1 MRPISTDYSRNPQQK
16 VIFYYLF
23 FHIFLSSI
31 VSSWPPNIFDWSG
44 YLHRRSANTEFV
56 WCSLFAQPLCVL
68 SSLIRFCADNQSQY
82 LIYITCSWSYFQI
95 ECLSTVLCRLSFTSE
110 TPMSHLCPSVKNL
123 GVTLDS
129 NLSMSQH
136 ISNACKAAYI
146 QIRHISS
153 IRHLLTTQATQTLV
167 CSLVLSRLDYC
178 NSLLSGCPQY
188 LLDKLQKVQNAAAR
202 LVCKAKKSDHI
213 HPILKIL
220 HWLPVTHRIQYKIS
234 AICFNSISGTAPQYL
249 SDLLQ
254 PYTPA
259 RQLRSASDT
268 RTFVTPRVNTKTF
281 GERSFSYA
289 GPSVWNNSPQTLHHS
304 DSTTSFK
311 AALKTHLFNNYL

>member
-1 MRPISTDYSRNPQQK
+1 MIILSNRMSVHSPLPS
-16 VIFYYLF
+16 VI
-23 FHIFLSSI
+23 HIGDADVPF
-31 VSSWPPNIFDWSG
+31 VS
-44 YLHRRSANTEFV
+44 
-56 WCSLFAQPLCVL
+56 
-68 SSLIRFCADNQSQY
+68 
-82 LIYITCSWSYFQI
+82 
-95 ECLSTVLCRLSFTSE
+95 
-110 TPMSHLCPSVKNL
+110 SVKNL

-136 ISNACKAAYI
+136 ISNTCKAAYI

-153 IRHLLTTQATQTLV
+153 IRHLLTTQATQTLI

-213 HPILKIL
+213 HPILATL

-234 AICFNSISGTAPQYL
+234 TICFNSISGTAPQYL

-289 GPSVWNNSPQTLHHS
+289 GPSVWNRREAKKLTPVFSKTDHINIIQWFWWTTANSSPETNRNV
-304 DSTTSFK
+304 ST
-311 AALKTHLFNNYL
+311 ARHLDQSMIPYKS

>member
-1 MRPISTDYSRNPQQK
+1 MCLSAVVGCSSLLSRVKPLAKGWFQLAL
-16 VIFYYLF
+16 V
-23 FHIFLSSI
+23 
-31 VSSWPPNIFDWSG
+31 SWPSC
-44 YLHRRSANTEFV
+44 RQQA
-56 WCSLFAQPLCVL
+56 SLFMHGHGRAAFPFLL
-68 SSLIRFCADNQSQY
+68 RIL
-82 LIYITCSWSYFQI
+82 LLFQI
-95 ECLSTVLCRLSFTSE
+95 LGHRCRIFQSIKD
-110 TPMSHLCPSVKNL
+110 PP
-123 GVTLDS
+123 LDS

-136 ISNACKAAYI
+136 ISNTCKAAYI

-153 IRHLLTTQATQTLV
+153 MRHLLTTQATQTLV

-188 LLDKLQKVQNAAAR
+188 LLDKLQKVQIAAAR

-213 HPILKIL
+213 HPILETL

-234 AICFNSISGTAPQYL
+234 TICFNSISGTAPQYL

-289 GPSVWNNSPQTLHHS
+289 GPSVWNNLPQTLRHS
-304 DSTTSFK
+304 DSTSSFK
-311 AALKTHLFNNYL
+311 AALKTHLFNNYF

>member
-1 MRPISTDYSRNPQQK
+1 MIANKLQVNDNKTEAMIILSNIMSVHSPLPS
-16 VIFYYLF
+16 VI
-23 FHIFLSSI
+23 HIGDADVPF
-31 VSSWPPNIFDWSG
+31 VS
-44 YLHRRSANTEFV
+44 
-56 WCSLFAQPLCVL
+56 
-68 SSLIRFCADNQSQY
+68 
-82 LIYITCSWSYFQI
+82 
-95 ECLSTVLCRLSFTSE
+95 
-110 TPMSHLCPSVKNL
+110 SVKNL
-123 GVTLDS
+123 GVTMNS

-136 ISNACKAAYI
+136 ISNTCKAAYI

-153 IRHLLTTQATQTLV
+153 VRHLLTIQATQTLV

-213 HPILKIL
+213 HPILETL
-220 HWLPVTHRIQYKIS
+220 HWLPVTHRIQYKMS
-234 AICFNSISGTAPQYL
+234 ICFNSISGTDPQYL

-268 RTFVTPRVNTKTF
+268 RTFATPV
-281 GERSFSYA
+281 
-289 GPSVWNNSPQTLHHS
+289 
-304 DSTTSFK
+304 
-311 AALKTHLFNNYL
+311 

>member
-1 MRPISTDYSRNPQQK
+1 MIILSNRMSVHSPLPS
-16 VIFYYLF
+16 VI
-23 FHIFLSSI
+23 HIGDADVPF
-31 VSSWPPNIFDWSG
+31 VS
-44 YLHRRSANTEFV
+44 
-56 WCSLFAQPLCVL
+56 
-68 SSLIRFCADNQSQY
+68 
-82 LIYITCSWSYFQI
+82 
-95 ECLSTVLCRLSFTSE
+95 
-110 TPMSHLCPSVKNL
+110 SVKNL

-136 ISNACKAAYI
+136 ISNTCKAAYI

-213 HPILKIL
+213 HPILETL
-220 HWLPVTHRIQYKIS
+220 HWLPVTYRIQYKIS
-234 AICFNSISGTAPQYL
+234 TICFNSISRTAPQYL
-249 SDLLQ
+249 SDLFQ
-254 PYTPA
+254 PCTPA

-268 RTFVTPRVNTKTF
+268 RTFVPPPPPLPYKQKKI

-289 GPSVWNNSPQTLHHS
+289 GPSVWNNLPQTLRHS
-304 DSTTSFK
+304 DSTSSFK
-311 AALKTHLFNNYL
+311 AALKTHLFNNYF

>member
-1 MRPISTDYSRNPQQK
+1 M
-16 VIFYYLF
+16 
-23 FHIFLSSI
+23 
-31 VSSWPPNIFDWSG
+31 
-44 YLHRRSANTEFV
+44 
-56 WCSLFAQPLCVL
+56 
-68 SSLIRFCADNQSQY
+68 QSQ
-82 LIYITCSWSYFQI
+82 
-95 ECLSTVLCRLSFTSE
+95 
-110 TPMSHLCPSVKNL
+110 
-123 GVTLDS
+123 S
-129 NLSMSQH
+129 NT
-136 ISNACKAAYI
+136 CKAAYI

-153 IRHLLTTQATQTLV
+153 IWHLLTTQATQTLV

-213 HPILKIL
+213 HPILETL

-234 AICFNSISGTAPQYL
+234 TICFNSISGRAPQYL

-268 RTFVTPRVNTKTF
+268 RTFVTPPCKHKNIWWKIFFLCWPICLEQFASNTPPLWF
-281 GERSFSYA
+281 Y
-289 GPSVWNNSPQTLHHS
+289 L
-304 DSTTSFK
+304 
-311 AALKTHLFNNYL
+311 LF